1 MSVPR
6 IELWAPHSQIMASRM
21 ANFLKGNLMAQITAA
36 MVKELRESTGAG
48 MMDCKNALT
57 ETDGDIEA
65 AIDWLRAK
73 GLSKAAKKA
82 SRVAAEGLVGVSVDG
97 NMGAAVEVNSETD
110 FVARNPEFQALV
122 AAISGIAPA
131 AAGDVEKLRAADFPG
146 AGKSVAD
153 KVTELVGTIGENMAV
168 RRTASVSVSNGV
180 VASYIHNQVA
190 PGLGKIAVLVGVET
204 NADKAAAE
212 AFGKQVAM
220 HVAAASPLALT
231 PEEIPADVVERERSV
246 FTEQARES
254 GKPDN
259 IIEKMVDGR
268 IRKFYEESVLLS
280 QAFVINPDL
289 TVAKAAEEA
298 GKAAGGEFKITGF
311 VRLQL
316 GEGIEKEVDDFAA
329 EVAKAAGGA

>member
-1 MSVPR
+1 
-6 IELWAPHSQIMASRM
+6 
-21 ANFLKGNLMAQITAA
+21 MAQITAA
-36 MVKELRESTGAG
+36 MVKELREATGAG

-57 ETDGDIEA
+57 ESDGDMEA

-97 NMGAAVEVNSETD
+97 NVGAAVEVNSETD
-110 FVARNPEFQALV
+110 FVARNPEFQGLV
-122 AAISGIAPA
+122 TTISSLAPA
-131 AAGDVEKLRAADFPG
+131 AGGDIEKLGQAEYPG

-153 KVTELVGTIGENMAV
+153 KITELVGTIGENMSL
-168 RRTASVSVSNGV
+168 RRTASVSVDTGV
-180 VASYIHNQVA
+180 VASYVHNQVA
-190 PGLGKIAVLVGVET
+190 PGVGKIAVLVAIET
-204 NADKAAAE
+204 EADKAAAE

-220 HVAAASPLALT
+220 HVAAAAPLALT
-231 PEEIPADVVERERSV
+231 PEEISADVVERERAV

-259 IIEKMVDGR
+259 IVEKMVEGR

-289 TVAKAAEEA
+289 SVAKAAEEA
-298 GKAAGGEFKITGF
+298 GKEAGAELKISSF

-316 GEGIEKEVDDFAA
+316 GEGIEKEADDFAS

>member
-1 MSVPR
+1 
-6 IELWAPHSQIMASRM
+6 
-21 ANFLKGNLMAQITAA
+21 MAQITAA

-57 ETDGDIEA
+57 ESGGDLEA

-97 NMGAAVEVNSETD
+97 TVGAAVEVNSETD
-110 FVARNPEFQALV
+110 FVARNPEFQNLV
-122 AAISGIAPA
+122 TTVASLAPA
-131 AAGDVEKLRAADFPG
+131 SGGDVDKLSSAEFPG

-153 KVTELVGTIGENMAV
+153 KITELVGTIGENMSL
-168 RRTASVSVSNGV
+168 RRTASLAVTNGV
-180 VASYIHNQVA
+180 VASYVHNQVA
-190 PGLGKIAVLVGVET
+190 PGVGKIGVLVAVET
-204 NADKAAAE
+204 TGDKAAAE

-220 HVAAASPLALT
+220 HVAAAAPLALT
-231 PEEIPADVVERERSV
+231 PDEISADIVERERAV

-259 IIEKMVDGR
+259 IIEKMVEGR

-289 TVAKAAEEA
+289 SVAKAAEEA
-298 GKAAGGEFKITGF
+298 GKDAGGDMKITGF

-316 GEGIEKEVDDFAA
+316 GEGIEKEADDFAA